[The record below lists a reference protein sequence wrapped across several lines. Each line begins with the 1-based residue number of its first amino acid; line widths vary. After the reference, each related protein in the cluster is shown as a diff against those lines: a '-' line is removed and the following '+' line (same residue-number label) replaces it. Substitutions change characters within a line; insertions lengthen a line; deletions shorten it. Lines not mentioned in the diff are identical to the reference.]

1 MATTNQF
8 FWYELM
14 TSDHEA
20 AQQFYAEVVGWKL
33 TPFAADG
40 HPYTV
45 IEIEGGR
52 GVGGIMPIPPEA
64 AQNGLKPC
72 WVGYVHVADI
82 DAAVATLKAAGGN
95 VHHGPDPIPT
105 VGRFAVVADP
115 QGTMFNLLQPESSEE
130 FPALAMGT
138 PGGVDWHELHGTDWE
153 GSLQFYA
160 SQFGWSGTGQMDM
173 GPLGAYQFFAMEPAP
188 EGADCGTTRG
198 AMYNDKDATRPY
210 WLFYFHVDAID
221 AAAARVTDHGG
232 TIVQGPHEVPGGQW
246 IVNAQDPQGALF
258 ALVAPNR

>member
-1 MATTNQF
+1 MSTINQY

-20 AQQFYAEVVGWKL
+20 AQGFYSSVVGWKL

-45 IEIEGGR
+45 LEIDGGR
-52 GVGGIMPIPPEA
+52 GVGGVMPMPPGA
-64 AQNGLKPC
+64 AEQGMKPH

-82 DAAVATLKAAGGN
+82 DAAVERLKAAGGSLY
-95 VHHGPDPIPT
+95 HGPDPIPT

-115 QGTMFNLLQPESSEE
+115 QGTTFNLLQPDSTEE
-130 FPALAMGT
+130 MPALAMGT
-138 PGGVDWHELHGTDWE
+138 PGGVDWHELHGTDWA
-153 GSLQFYA
+153 GSLEFYA

-198 AMYNDKDATRPY
+198 AMYNDKDAPRPY
-210 WLFYFHVDAID
+210 WLFYVSVGDID
-221 AAAARVTDHGG
+221 AAAERVKANGG
-232 TIVQGPHEVPGGQW
+232 TVLQGPAEVPGGNW
-246 IVNAQDPQGALF
+246 VINARDPQGAIF
-258 ALVAPNR
+258 ALVGNRT